1 MADTVKKTT
10 GKATIDAAMIVIKTK
25 EITPKIY
32 GFTSGQKV
40 GVSANI
46 ETSDAI
52 KLMIKGT
59 LKAQKPEKKTMT
71 GNTITITDLVTVY
84 EMLPLLNGGELV
96 KTEDEITGYKPPI
109 VGEEVTL
116 TKFDTSIYTAIM
128 DGSTITGYECV
139 TYPSCTGSPIG
150 LGSEDDVFRTNEY
163 EIISAPGQGERAYTM
178 DIVDALPV
186 ITEQ

>member
-1 MADTVKKTT
+1 MSDTVKKTT

-25 EITPKIY
+25 ESTPKIY

-96 KTEDEITGYKPPI
+96 KTENEITGYKPPI

-150 LGSEDDVFRTNEY
+150 DRKSTRLNS
-163 EIISAPGQGERAYTM
+163 SH
-178 DIVDALPV
+178 L
-186 ITEQ
+186 